1 MLHCYSMKSSVGIRE
16 LRLQTSVVLKRIMA
30 GEIIEVTE
38 HGHPIAHIVP
48 LRSGV
53 LEQMIVE
60 GRIIPAKYDLLNS
73 LNVLSLPALSEG
85 STFPSHALEKLSSS
99 ED

>member
-1 MLHCYSMKSSVGIRE
+1 MNSSVGIRE
-16 LRLQTSVVLKRIMA
+16 LRQQTSVVLKRVMA

-48 LRSGV
+48 LRSGI

-60 GRIIPAKYDLLNS
+60 GRIIPAKHDLLDS
-73 LNVLSLPALSEG
+73 LDALSLPAPPEG
-85 STFPSHALEKLSSS
+85 SMLPSHALEELRSS

>member
-1 MLHCYSMKSSVGIRE
+1 MLHCYSMNNSVGIRE
-16 LRLQTSVVLKRIMA
+16 LRQQTSIVLKRVMA
-30 GEIIEVTE
+30 GETIEVTE

-53 LEQMIVE
+53 MEQMIAE
-60 GRIIPAKYDLLNS
+60 GRIIPAKYDLLDLPDAS
-73 LNVLSLPALSEG
+73 SLPAPPEG
-85 STFPSHALEKLSSS
+85 ATLPSHALEELRSS